1 MNTAEIIS
9 HNYFINLYKLLCT
22 CIVLKDFDD
31 TKVKLAYS
39 TEYCRVD
46 KDKNKTIK
54 QKKNYAFLKLS
65 KTNPLPQ
72 SQISVG
78 YER

>member
-46 KDKNKTIK
+46 KDKNKTI
-54 QKKNYAFLKLS
+54 S
-65 KTNPLPQ
+65 
-72 SQISVG
+72 
-78 YER
+78 